1 MSLATYC
8 FIHRR
13 NELIKELFAS
23 GNDSQLCGV
32 YFEVKFP
39 WEDREDKRRFSFFHA
54 VKKKARLSFS

>member
-1 MSLATYC
+1 VLFCFCGRKMSLATYC

-39 WEDREDKRRFSFFHA
+39 WED
-54 VKKKARLSFS
+54 